1 MANWLL
7 RDIWQGHPLADQLG
21 DVSQVPRTVE
31 DLVNSGPLI
40 FRGRFQALLLWV
52 APLLWFL
59 VMMLLSIK
67 AASLAFELRVALSAM
82 LPVILIATSVSQM
95 GWTIVLSDRG
105 VDFTSFGSV
114 VHCPWRVF
122 NVGGWPIF
130 DSQYRI
136 LILPVNPEHS
146 FAIEKRRH
154 ELPTG
159 TGSNVRTFQVRFP
172 NSSRLRLRG
181 YYGVDL
187 VELGDLILGLGRSA
201 AGATGVMLPDRG
213 RDAAS
218 PHHLV
223 GGWRT
228 LDLARDVIP
237 ACCCGCGSDVAV
249 MRRFRHAP
257 WYSVIAEARIESE
270 LSLPVCR
277 HCWNRH
283 RIQPWMIVLS
293 CITLAIWCFAF
304 AMSRSSMSVVGLIG
318 GMLVIGIMPLLAR
331 TRIAGAPARL
341 RRFAQTAG
349 TFEVWT
355 RFPDFFAAVPEMRN
369 SAS

>member
-1 MANWLL
+1 VANWLL

-40 FRGRFQALLLWV
+40 LRGRFQALLLWV

-59 VMMLLSIK
+59 VMMLFSIK

-146 FAIEKRRH
+146 FCYREASPRTTHRDRKQCPHVSGSVSQFITIEAARLLRRR
-154 ELPTG
+154 PRG
-159 TGSNVRTFQVRFP
+159 IRRFDP
-172 NSSRLRLRG
+172 W
-181 YYGVDL
+181 
-187 VELGDLILGLGRSA
+187 LGQERRRRDW
-201 AGATGVMLPDRG
+201 
-213 RDAAS
+213 RDAA
-218 PHHLV
+218 
-223 GGWRT
+223 
-228 LDLARDVIP
+228 
-237 ACCCGCGSDVAV
+237 
-249 MRRFRHAP
+249 
-257 WYSVIAEARIESE
+257 
-270 LSLPVCR
+270 
-277 HCWNRH
+277 
-283 RIQPWMIVLS
+283 
-293 CITLAIWCFAF
+293 
-304 AMSRSSMSVVGLIG
+304 
-318 GMLVIGIMPLLAR
+318 
-331 TRIAGAPARL
+331 
-341 RRFAQTAG
+341 
-349 TFEVWT
+349 
-355 RFPDFFAAVPEMRN
+355 
-369 SAS
+369 